1 MMRTRT
7 FTEMSS
13 FETFGDRF
21 QYLRLDGAVGRSTF
35 GFDRY
40 LNQTF
45 YQSAEWK
52 HVRNVVIVR
61 DGGCDLGVP
70 GYEIHER
77 ILIHHMNPA
86 TVDMIMHR
94 DEDLLNPEYLI
105 TLTHRTHNAIHYS
118 DENQLAATFVERR
131 PGDTKL
137 W

>member
-1 MMRTRT
+1 
-7 FTEMSS
+7 MSS

-52 HVRNVVIVR
+52 HVRNVVIIR

-77 ILIHHMNPA
+77 IWIDHSA
-86 TVDMIMHR
+86 
-94 DEDLLNPEYLI
+94 
-105 TLTHRTHNAIHYS
+105 
-118 DENQLAATFVERR
+118 
-131 PGDTKL
+131 
-137 W
+137 